1 MTKILLRWLIVLLVI
16 LSLTSCNSSSTN
28 GITTVTLSGW
38 QSSPTEKQRI
48 EQVLKDF
55 QTTHPH
61 INVKF
66 EVITDQYMDV
76 IRTRLIGDAA
86 PDVFYLDASEAPLLM
101 SNGVLEPLDN
111 YITPDLD
118 LADFKP
124 GFLEAFKY
132 NGRTYGLPKDFSTL
146 GLFYNKKLFEKAG
159 LSTPPKTWDEL
170 EDYSQKLTLDRNQDG
185 RREQYGLGIVPELPR
200 QYFMIK
206 AFDGDLAN
214 EQGYATF
221 ASPNSLKGLQD
232 VINQY
237 RKDRS
242 SVVPSD
248 VGASS
253 ASEMLGQGR
262 VGMVIEGNWAIPY
275 LQETFPTI
283 EFGTTEIPSIN
294 GKAGTMAYTVA
305 YVMNKQAK
313 HKNEAWELISYLTG
327 KEGMKAWSKGGV
339 VLPTRNSVLAELGYD
354 NSPLYLPFIKG
365 ADYATLWQAQ
375 ETLPIIVTHFNNQFL
390 SALIGE
396 QILQVAMNKAQRLA
410 NEEIQEANY

>member
-1 MTKILLRWLIVLLVI
+1 
-16 LSLTSCNSSSTN
+16 
-28 GITTVTLSGW
+28 
-38 QSSPTEKQRI
+38 
-48 EQVLKDF
+48 
-55 QTTHPH
+55 
-61 INVKF
+61 
-66 EVITDQYMDV
+66 
-76 IRTRLIGDAA
+76 
-86 PDVFYLDASEAPLLM
+86 
-101 SNGVLEPLDN
+101 
-111 YITPDLD
+111 
-118 LADFKP
+118 
-124 GFLEAFKY
+124 
-132 NGRTYGLPKDFSTL
+132 
-146 GLFYNKKLFEKAG
+146 
-159 LSTPPKTWDEL
+159 
-170 EDYSQKLTLDRNQDG
+170 
-185 RREQYGLGIVPELPR
+185 YGLGIVPELPR

-214 EQGYATF
+214 EKGYATF

-275 LQETFPTI
+275 LQETFPSI
-283 EFGTTEIPSIN
+283 EFATTEIPSIN
-294 GKAGTMAYTVA
+294 GKPGTMAYTVA

-354 NSPLYLPFIKG
+354 NSPLYVPFIRG
-365 ADYATLWQAQ
+365 AEYATLWQVQ